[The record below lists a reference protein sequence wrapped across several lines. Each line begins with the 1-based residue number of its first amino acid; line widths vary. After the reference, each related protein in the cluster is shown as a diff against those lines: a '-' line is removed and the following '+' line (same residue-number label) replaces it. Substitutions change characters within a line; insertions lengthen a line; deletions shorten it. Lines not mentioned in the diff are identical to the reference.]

1 MKVVILCGGKGTRL
15 REKTEM
21 IPKPM
26 VAVGNRPILWH
37 IMKIYSAFGFNEFI
51 LALGYKSE
59 VIKEYFLNYR
69 TMGEDFTLTLGEENG
84 VTFHNQKNSENWT
97 ITFVDTG
104 QDTMT
109 GSRVARVADYI
120 DGNTFLLTY
129 GDGLSDINLNS
140 LAAFHKSHGRIGTVT
155 GVHAPSRFGKL
166 IIDKENG
173 HVGKFTEK
181 PLESGI
187 SDFINGGFFVLNR
200 EFFNYLDSDKSCIL
214 EREPLEGLAKDGEL
228 VVYRHDGYWQCMDTY
243 RDWLL
248 LEDLWQSG
256 DAPWKPIIQRR

>member
-69 TMGEDFTLTLGEENG
+69 TMGVDFTLTLGKENG
-84 VTFHNQKNSENWT
+84 VTYHNQKNSEKWT

-104 QDTMT
+104 QDSMT
-109 GSRVARVADYI
+109 GSRVAQVADYV
-120 DGNTFLLTY
+120 DGNTFFLTY
-129 GDGLSDINLNS
+129 GDGMADINLNS
-140 LAAFHKSHGRIGTVT
+140 LVAFHKSHGRIGTVT

-166 IIDKENG
+166 MIEKENG
-173 HVGKFTEK
+173 HVDKFTEK
-181 PLESGI
+181 PLESGV
-187 SDFINGGFFVLNR
+187 SDYINGGFFVLNR

-228 VVYRHDGYWQCMDTY
+228 VAYRHDGYWQCMDTY

-256 DAPWKPIIQRR
+256 DAPWKPIIQRK